1 MATIFGKYYWQKIW
15 KHPECSSIGERM
27 KKMVQTHN
35 EILLSP
41 QKNEILPFV
50 AMWMDLESM
59 LLSEISQRQI
69 LYGITYM

>member
-1 MATIFGKYYWQKIW
+1 
-15 KHPECSSIGERM
+15 M

-35 EILLSP
+35 DILLSP

-69 LYGITYM
+69 LYHLYKESKK